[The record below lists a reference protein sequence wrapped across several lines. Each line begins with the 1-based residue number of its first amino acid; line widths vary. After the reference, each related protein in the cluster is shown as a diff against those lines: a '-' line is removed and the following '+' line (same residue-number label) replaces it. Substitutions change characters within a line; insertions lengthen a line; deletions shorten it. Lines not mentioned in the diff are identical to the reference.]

1 MRLSLLSVQIIVV
14 IVTLVVSVVLK
25 YPVLLSNVILL
36 VLTMTDVARRVY
48 TISHFSV
55 VVVVIR

>member
-1 MRLSLLSVQIIVV
+1 MRLSLLNVQIIVV
-14 IVTLVVSVVLK
+14 IVTLMSIVLSL
-25 YPVLLSNVILL
+25 PIQLINVIHL